1 MKITKRQLRRI
12 IKEEINKIRRLNEYG
27 GTHGSVSWY
36 ERDGEGILFDIEGEG
51 DELNQDEV
59 EDILNAPY
67 TDDKTVKDIQDA
79 LKDLSDYRSGY

>member
-12 IKEEINKIRRLNEYG
+12 IKEELNKIRKLNEYG

-36 ERDGEGILFDIEGEG
+36 ERDDEGVLFDIEGEG
-51 DELNQDEV
+51 EELNQDEV

-67 TDDKTVKDIQDA
+67 TDDKTVKDIQAA
-79 LKDLSDYRSGY
+79 LKDLNNYRSGY